1 MRTEKY
7 RQLTDVHLL
16 NRIWRS
22 DLEIAL
28 HEVNFWEDL
37 LNSLDADLDPVPST
51 QDDTWKMELGQ
62 LHHFRRLIKRLLEE
76 IQDLDQQLAAGV
88 RIDHVLD
95 TDTRLNHQYLRE
107 EMDSFHTDFRA
118 FKTEIRQYITAQPT
132 F

>member
-16 NRIWRS
+16 NQIWRS

-37 LNSLDADLDPVPST
+37 LNSLDADLDPVPKT
-51 QDDTWKMELGQ
+51 HDETWKTELGQ
-62 LHHFRRLIKRLLEE
+62 LHHFRRLIKRLLAE
-76 IQDLDQQLAAGV
+76 IQDLDKQIAYGV
-88 RIDHVLD
+88 RVDHILD
-95 TDTRLNHQYLRE
+95 TDTRLNYQYLRE
-107 EMDSFHTDFRA
+107 EMDSFHADFRA
-118 FKTEIRQYITAQPT
+118 FKAEIRQYVTAQPT